1 MNVIKPIPQ
10 ELSVLVPVNRF
21 FPLTDRRIRSNGIY
35 FGTIED
41 VAKNLGVT
49 LKDTDKGIV
58 ASAPKVR
65 LQIFVE
71 KLHFSG
77 VPYSAA

>member
-1 MNVIKPIPQ
+1 MNVIKPVPQ
-10 ELSVLVPVNRF
+10 ELSVFIPVNRF
-21 FPLTDRRIRSNGIY
+21 SPLIDKRTRSNGIY
-35 FGTIED
+35 FGTID
-41 VAKNLGVT
+41 DIAKNLGVK
-49 LKDTDKGIV
+49 LKDTDAGVI
-58 ASAPKVR
+58 ASAPKMR